1 LPATCCLC
9 AENGW
14 WLLLRRLR
22 LRKGTGYAAIS
33 RRMVIA
39 RPTRHQDGV
48 TLVETLVAV
57 VLVGAFFE
65 TIFEVNAVCLRY
77 IEASK
82 EAVAA
87 VQGVQDRIE
96 GLRNLCFTNLT
107 SSTYMMNPQPTP
119 SPSGP
124 RPVSLVYP
132 SNSSDLAARVTEE
145 VTVSAY
151 PSGSPSITYNRAPGA
166 AVYPNA
172 SPNATGDFSSVTLV
186 RVKVRYTW
194 NSAVGGRQQ
203 NEETETLIA
212 AGTKK

>member
-1 LPATCCLC
+1 
-9 AENGW
+9 
-14 WLLLRRLR
+14 
-22 LRKGTGYAAIS
+22 
-33 RRMVIA
+33 MVIA
-39 RPTRHQDGV
+39 RPTRYEDGV
-48 TLVETLVAV
+48 TLVETLVSV
-57 VLVGAFFE
+57 VLVGAFFA

-107 SSTYMMNPQPTP
+107 SSTYMMTPQATP

-124 RPVSLVYP
+124 RPVSLFYP

-145 VTVSAY
+145 VTVSGY
-151 PSGSPSITYNRAPGA
+151 PSGTPFPGGTPTITYRIDRRAGRP
-166 AVYPNA
+166 PSA
-172 SPNATGDFSSVTLV
+172 SPLPTPDFSRTTM
-186 RVKVRYTW
+186 VKVKVKYTW
-194 NSAVGGRQQ
+194 NSAIGGRQQ

>member
-1 LPATCCLC
+1 
-9 AENGW
+9 
-14 WLLLRRLR
+14 
-22 LRKGTGYAAIS
+22 
-33 RRMVIA
+33 MVIA
-39 RPTRHQDGV
+39 RPTRYQDGV

-57 VLVGAFFE
+57 VLVGAFFA

-166 AVYPNA
+166 AVYPSA
-172 SPNATGDFSSVTLV
+172 SPNATGAFSSITLV
-186 RVKVRYTW
+186 KVKVRYTW